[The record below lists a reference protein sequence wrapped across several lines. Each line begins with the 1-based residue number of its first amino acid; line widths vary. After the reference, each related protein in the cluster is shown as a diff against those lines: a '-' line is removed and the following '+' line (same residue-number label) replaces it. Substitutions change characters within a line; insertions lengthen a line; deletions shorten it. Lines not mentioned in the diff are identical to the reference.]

1 MRQLVQSSAHQ
12 VLETVPLVMRTIR
25 KQLRSHRGADVSV
38 PQLRTMS
45 YIDSNEG
52 ASLSDLAS
60 HVGLTLPSMSK
71 LIDGLVAR
79 KLVTRAGDSLDRRR
93 ICLSLTSLGREQL
106 RTAHRFTERYLAEQ
120 LAGLTDD
127 ELRDVA
133 QAMQT
138 LKSVFSQ
145 EARAGFAVRT
155 EE

>member
-1 MRQLVQSSAHQ
+1 MRQTVQSSAHQ

-45 YIDSNEG
+45 YIDVNEG

-60 HVGLTLPSMSK
+60 YVGLTLPSMSK
-71 LIDGLVAR
+71 LVDGLVAR
-79 KLVTRAGDSLDRRR
+79 KLVTRTAHSLDRRR
-93 ICLSLTSLGREQL
+93 ICLSLTPMGREQV
-106 RTAHRFTERYLAEQ
+106 RTAHRFTEKYLAEQ
-120 LAGLTDD
+120 LAGLTDE
-127 ELRDVA
+127 ELRDVS

-145 EARAGFAVRT
+145 EARTALTVHG